1 MTWQQFREEW
11 VRLNACKFCDGSHMH
26 TCTLYQ
32 CKPARE
38 KAGRYFEKVVAQEEI
53 RAMKRKY
60 VTDLRPWFTESLKM
74 SNIVTA
80 VWLISDEKKKQL
92 VVKFNEEL
100 SGMER
105 MAYLR

>member
-1 MTWQQFREEW
+1 
-11 VRLNACKFCDGSHMH
+11 
-26 TCTLYQ
+26 
-32 CKPARE
+32 
-38 KAGRYFEKVVAQEEI
+38 
-53 RAMKRKY
+53 MKRKY

-105 MAYLR
+105 MAYLRCIGQSLMTLASTEDAKEGGESGFGNLMDMMQLREWRKEDEETIRNGIPHDMEQ